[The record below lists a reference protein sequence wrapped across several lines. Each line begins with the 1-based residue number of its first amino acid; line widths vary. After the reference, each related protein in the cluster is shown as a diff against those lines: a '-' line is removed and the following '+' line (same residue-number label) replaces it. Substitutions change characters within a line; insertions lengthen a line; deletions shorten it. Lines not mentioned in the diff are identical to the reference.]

1 MLLLAMH
8 FAYAQKIDITGKVTD
23 EKGANLPNA
32 SVLVKGT
39 SNGVTTG
46 NDGSFSISVP
56 GTDAVLVVSYVG
68 LRTQEITVGNN
79 TTINVQLSSSS
90 AQLNDVVVV
99 GYGTQRKRETTAAVA
114 TVSAEQFNKGNISNT
129 AQLLQG
135 KVTGLSISRPGSDP
149 NAGFAIRLRGLS
161 TLGANASPLIV
172 VDGQIGV
179 DINTVDPNDIQS
191 IDVLKDAASAAIY
204 GTRGSAGVIIITTKR
219 GSKGATT
226 VSYNGAVSQNHRLSS
241 PEHFSAAEYVKQ
253 AALTWVLIQTGIMRS
268 QELLFPPCRTF
279 HCPEAVAVLFIQ
291 GSVNYRNNPVWLLIQ
306 DSRN

>member
-1 MLLLAMH
+1 MANLLHKLKSSWLLLMLLLAMH
-8 FAYAQKIDITGKVTD
+8 VAYAQKVDITGKVTD

-79 TTINVQLSSSS
+79 ATINVQLSSSS

-135 KVTGLSISRPGSDP
+135 NCSFNCLNLDFSMK
-149 NAGFAIRLRGLS
+149 
-161 TLGANASPLIV
+161 PL
-172 VDGQIGV
+172 
-179 DINTVDPNDIQS
+179 
-191 IDVLKDAASAAIY
+191 KAAQ
-204 GTRGSAGVIIITTKR
+204 K
-219 GSKGATT
+219 
-226 VSYNGAVSQNHRLSS
+226 
-241 PEHFSAAEYVKQ
+241 
-253 AALTWVLIQTGIMRS
+253 
-268 QELLFPPCRTF
+268 
-279 HCPEAVAVLFIQ
+279 
-291 GSVNYRNNPVWLLIQ
+291 
-306 DSRN
+306 